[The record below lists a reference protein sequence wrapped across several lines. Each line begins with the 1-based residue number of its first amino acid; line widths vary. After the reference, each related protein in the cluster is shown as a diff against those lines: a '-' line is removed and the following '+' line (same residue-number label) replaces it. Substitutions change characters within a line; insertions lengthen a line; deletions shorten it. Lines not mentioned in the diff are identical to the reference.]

1 MSGQVRFNQSIII
14 SPSGPTSIS
23 FISWPP
29 PDNLLPPL
37 TYVSYAQNHGLI
49 RDYELPTPEPD
60 SPFRPRKPYR
70 FGTLCAT
77 VDNPDQKDQYGSSSV
92 PIYQSSTFKGV
103 DGQYD
108 YTRSGNPTRSHLG
121 EDLPDQPYDIDGFIS
136 LNLDRR
142 TPHRQDIF
150 SRSCVRRLVWDGCAR
165 CHSPSSQ
172 TRRRNHRW

>member
-1 MSGQVRFNQSIII
+1 MSR
-14 SPSGPTSIS
+14 T
-23 FISWPP
+23 
-29 PDNLLPPL
+29 
-37 TYVSYAQNHGLI
+37 AQNHGLI

-92 PIYQSSTFKGV
+92 PIYQSSTFKGI

-121 EDLPDQPYDIDGFIS
+121 KVLPAQIWPFHFAQP
-136 LNLDRR
+136 
-142 TPHRQDIF
+142 
-150 SRSCVRRLVWDGCAR
+150 
-165 CHSPSSQ
+165 
-172 TRRRNHRW
+172 

>member
-1 MSGQVRFNQSIII
+1 MSH
-14 SPSGPTSIS
+14 T
-23 FISWPP
+23 
-29 PDNLLPPL
+29 
-37 TYVSYAQNHGLI
+37 AQNHGLI

-108 YTRSGNPTRSHLG
+108 YSRSGNPTRSHLG
-121 EDLPDQPYDIDGFIS
+121 EDLPHHSLTVAGGFIS

-142 TPHRQDIF
+142 TSHRQDIF
-150 SRSCVRRLVWDGCAR
+150 SGSCVCRLVWDGCAR
-165 CHSPSSQ
+165 CYPPSSQ
-172 TRRRNHRW
+172 TG

>member
-1 MSGQVRFNQSIII
+1 MSH
-14 SPSGPTSIS
+14 P
-23 FISWPP
+23 
-29 PDNLLPPL
+29 
-37 TYVSYAQNHGLI
+37 AQNHGLI

-92 PIYQSSTFKGV
+92 PIYQTATFKGV

-121 EDLPDQPYDIDGFIS
+121 EYTIYSIGI
-136 LNLDRR
+136 
-142 TPHRQDIF
+142 
-150 SRSCVRRLVWDGCAR
+150 G
-165 CHSPSSQ
+165 
-172 TRRRNHRW
+172 